1 MKIEGLKVFKIG
13 DWKSD
18 STFTADNGQTM
29 PIPANHKIICQD
41 ENGDIVN
48 VTFVTPSP
56 LPVKVGQILTG
67 VILCGNV
74 SKTAFGWT
82 VKAVYKA

>member
-1 MKIEGLKVFKIG
+1 MKIEGLKVFKVG

-29 PIPANHKIICQD
+29 TVAANHKIICQD
-41 ENGDIVN
+41 ENSDIVN

-56 LPVKVGQILTG
+56 LSFKVGQVLNG
-67 VILCGNV
+67 VFLCGNV
-74 SKTAFGWT
+74 SKTAFGWS
-82 VKAVYKA
+82 VKAIYKA

>member
-1 MKIEGLKVFKIG
+1 MKIDGLKVFKVG

-29 PIPANHKIICQD
+29 AVLANHKFICQD

-56 LPVKVGQILTG
+56 LSLKVGQTLMG

-74 SKTAFGWT
+74 TKTAFGWT